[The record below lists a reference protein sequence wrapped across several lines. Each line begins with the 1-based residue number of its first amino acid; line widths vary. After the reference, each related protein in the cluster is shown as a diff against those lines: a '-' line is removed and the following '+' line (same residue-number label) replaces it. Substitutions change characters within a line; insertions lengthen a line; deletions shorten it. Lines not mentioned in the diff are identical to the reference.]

1 MCGLSGPHNSFGSL
15 YIERGEDGM
24 ANLMLDFTKG
34 FVSGVAPQSLSELK
48 SDADNIRDT
57 IMGGARTAQDKYREI
72 RQSSFFKKTTDWFFR
87 RGDEIGE
94 GSSLED
100 NKDDEFDAGFRFGGD
115 DKEEETSAK
124 VLDYEGMKGIAK
136 GQVSSMY
143 HIAGKQ
149 TEASAMT
156 ASEIITTINTRS
168 SEILSSLGNIN
179 SSLQTISG
187 KLDKLIELSTVATQ
201 ERSKYQGLFDSSGNL
216 TLGNTFRYIK
226 QNIPYQTE
234 LELVKSMGG
243 MMGMM
248 FDGSVMSRAEGFG
261 TLAGM
266 GTELFADKRFKIL
279 DDRSINDIRGA
290 IDERVNN
297 AQHNLLSKL
306 LDWDKFKHLFGDLT
320 RRETNKDYSSYIGN
334 QYNRDKAVFDNMTRK
349 TIVDVIPGYLRRITA
364 ALTGETLYV
373 SSEGSLTTER
383 PNEFRNVFNSTLR
396 DGFSSKRFRDI
407 MKSADS
413 DIDQQDVYMAQR
425 VLTSLYIFA
434 EMRTPGESIKGA
446 DLENGGDPA
455 INAQAIEQLAKSGY
469 KDAVYWDRVIK
480 LITTKLIS
488 DKNARNAFAKNVR
501 QGAMSSDSN
510 ARRYAE
516 TATITYDIGEIDDS
530 IVQSVVGGYI
540 NRAAGKDDRTWRQR
554 INEKEIKPWQ
564 VPKGVD
570 WDTRPSDEELK
581 KAQRKRI
588 QESEIIGNTG
598 KPLSNISSM
607 TTNYVASIFELLN
620 RGINVY
626 AVRRKKPY
634 DPMELLK
641 VVNGQVPPTSTPQS
655 EPAPPTAETPVPGES
670 SGEGSE
676 QSGGGEGGQPSPQ
689 GGDGQSAQQQGMLGS
704 MTQGLKNALANPF
717 NQMKERV
724 MTDLTSLR
732 ARTVDTAVIDYN
744 RVMAQRD
751 ANALGDSE
759 DDKND
764 KAIADSVLAAMQAS
778 VQDGDTKED
787 TGPLMQQI
795 AEIKNPKLKARLT
808 KVVEGTLQR
817 ADNVKPAQSKIGKVL
832 TWGLALVKGF
842 ILPKLQS
849 AKTFITSL
857 GKKLLSPII
866 NSLKQ
871 SGQRI
876 ATGANAIKEGLF
888 GSDESDGLFGRA
900 KNAIKGK
907 FGKSDEPSMDSIG
920 RMDIW
925 TAKLNQ
931 NASSTTS
938 RGPAPE
944 MESIGLP
951 GEQQQTK
958 QKPEM
963 ESIDTSGL
971 NEVKQDVKKLVQNGE
986 EQKKGGFITKAMGDF
1001 VEKFKQ
1007 TDFGK
1012 GFMSAFENKR
1022 SKNKEMEP
1030 QSLSDQMT
1038 KSIFDILKSK
1048 DGSGSVFG
1056 SILTKI
1062 TGIGDIFKENIA
1074 KLSGK
1079 DTATSSTG
1087 TTSGASIEIGTGA
1100 KTKPEMDGIT
1110 TSTNAF
1116 GTNSMPDA
1124 PTVPSG
1130 GGANTAAAGAA
1141 AAAGGAKK
1149 AGIGFDIGKML
1160 GGITGILGGL
1170 LQAVLT
1176 IVMSMKGFKM
1186 IAKLVM
1192 DVLKNS
1198 LKPLNSAFKSFYK
1211 AIKPVMKT
1219 IQKVLKQIVSYI
1231 TDLVESIIKIMQPI
1245 LEAIGPIIE
1254 QLMTVLQPI
1263 LEMVTGLV
1271 NVLMVPL
1278 VALMQTVVVPILQ
1291 SVGNTLEII
1300 LGILQVGLGTILTAL
1315 GAIIIPL
1322 GVIAKIF
1329 GADSLLDTGTNMIKM
1344 GTSMVASGA
1353 TSVASGLKK
1362 QVSLVGNMITGN
1374 TGQEEPENETKTET
1388 RRRTNVVDT
1397 LNGSPMDG
1405 IYGSGDYASIYG
1417 AAGANQNRFGNYM
1430 NMGARGCG
1438 PVALADAYARR
1449 SGSAVNARGLTSAMA
1464 SSGAYNPN
1472 MGTSVAGFVRA
1483 AGSMGMGLQAGGVTP
1498 ASLKQ
1503 ARPDNPITIVGSGTD
1518 FTTRRGNNHY
1528 MNVVGTSGGTA
1539 YVSNPMNGRIE
1550 RRSVTSLAANSL
1562 VGLYGSGDVPAG
1574 PIGDIYASGDM
1585 AVAWSDEVQDALS
1598 TLKDLVSGIIGIFT
1612 GDDSLESKLDEEKN
1626 KQAYDKAMVDIG
1638 NMTDEERQQLEA
1650 EAFEAFKKQ
1659 NPKLE
1664 KETDAD
1670 YLKRF
1675 KSGRNG
1681 KYYNYYMTQAA
1692 TTRVSDATKKMAG
1705 TDENTPTYLIN
1716 QVLGEVDPETGERK
1730 GGFSNDLMSSMK
1742 TYDESVEK
1750 GSFFSKLQDMIG
1762 DYYDEE
1768 EEPGFYSA
1776 NGARLYT
1783 DDYEPSVFDTSDA
1796 VNWKKDKGYK
1806 PDIPLIEWLQHNMP
1820 DMLGM
1825 SSAYS
1830 RRGLS
1835 GADENVVGLDGEDH
1849 SGTDFFG
1856 PEGTEILALTDGVVV
1871 EKGTDPNHPKGYFV
1885 SIEDVGGD
1893 IHRYYHLQKES
1904 DLEVGDEVW
1913 GGDPVGYVG
1922 STGITDTETGP
1933 HVHYEIVSN
1942 DGKYTYNPHQ
1952 FFKWYDGDRSSQGR
1966 IEITDAMDMPM
1977 ADNFTP
1983 FKDVMDKFHR
1993 AAVAA
1998 GLTPGEESYAAAV
2011 TLIEH
2016 GASIRPIL
2024 EGQYDVTEVRNGHF
2038 GLSNWQ
2044 SDVGEGNKDTRYG
2057 KNLAEQIQHGFVENY
2072 FAENPSHPR
2081 AYVTNLARYKDIME
2095 RVMEHDAALSD
2106 GDRWSPYLDEDLP
2119 EGTGHGVGS
2128 AVVPD
2133 DGLDEETRLFI
2144 FAKEMGTAARY
2155 YNWLIDQGYIDEGGE
2170 PANLDYNL
2178 TSYDSEYET
2187 LTDSMAANSSAQS
2200 SAATKDSTSGV
2211 PSRYT
2216 TSSKGRVGQAYNS
2229 AGVKLFDY
2237 FIPSGNE
2244 QTDYQAWYKNHT
2256 HLATY
2261 RAAMGNSKFVDIS
2274 VDIDSCT
2281 PTAKNYVLDTA
2292 SYAKTNNSTKNN
2304 NNNNTPQQPANSK
2317 MLAAANS
2324 LGLKWKVGSKNGI
2337 PTYDGW
2343 TDPEYNITRYHSTRD
2358 WANRFWE
2365 AHGWSAA
2372 PNWDDRT
2379 MGIKFD
2385 SVIYKQGSGVK
2396 EGFEVVQKNKPML
2409 RVFDDRGIAFWDK
2422 IRGYPDTK
2430 AAMKA
2435 AGLPMSQ
2442 NYFYSKAGEK
2452 YNKYYKGINKSYS
2465 TSGTYGEYP
2474 FKTIAGGDSAVIP
2487 SITGGVGMTGQ
2498 LMDMFS
2504 LDPYLQQD
2512 QASPMIVNNYP
2523 VDTTNGEVI
2532 DILMSNTYNVRSEY
2546 IESLLSG
2553 MLAMMKERKKRSKT
2567 SSPKPRTSKQ
2577 SKQDAAFPDQ
2587 GIPRQVQR
2595 LSVG

>member
-1 MCGLSGPHNSFGSL
+1 MCGLSGPHSSFGSL
-15 YIERGEDGM
+15 YIERGEDDM

-48 SDADNIRDT
+48 TDAESIRDT

-94 GSSLED
+94 GSSLD
-100 NKDDEFDAGFRFGGD
+100 DSKDDEFDAGFRFGGD
-115 DKEEETSAK
+115 DKEDEPSAK

-187 KLDKLIELSTVATQ
+187 KLDKLIELNATVTQ

-248 FDGSVMSRAEGFG
+248 FDGSVMSRSEAFG

-320 RRETNKDYSSYIGN
+320 SRESNKDYSTYIGN

-349 TIVDVIPGYLRRITA
+349 TIIDVIPGYLRRITA

-373 SSEGSLTTER
+373 SAEGSLTTER
-383 PNEFRNVFNSTLR
+383 PNEFRNVFNSTLQ
-396 DGFSSKRFRDI
+396 DGFNSKRFRDI

-413 DIDQQDVYMAQR
+413 DIEQQDVYMAQR

-446 DLENGGDPA
+446 DFENGGDPA
-455 INAQAIEQLAKSGY
+455 INAQAVEYLAGSGY
-469 KDAVYWDRVIK
+469 KDAAYWDRVIK
-480 LITTKLIS
+480 LFTTKLIA
-488 DKNARNAFAKNVR
+488 DKNSRNAFAKNIR
-501 QGAMSSDSN
+501 QGAMSSDSR

-516 TATITYDIGEIDDS
+516 TATITYDIGEITDD
-530 IVQSVVGGYI
+530 IVDSVVGGYI
-540 NRAAGKDDRTWRQR
+540 SRSAGKDDRTWQQR
-554 INEKEIKPWQ
+554 VNDKEIKPWQ

-570 WDTRPSDEELK
+570 WNSRPSDDELK

-598 KPLSNISSM
+598 TPLRDISSM

-641 VVNGQVPPTSTPQS
+641 VVNGQAPPTPAPQS
-655 EPAPPTAETPVPGES
+655 EVAPPTVETPAPGES
-670 SGEGSE
+670 GGEGPE
-676 QSGGGEGGQPSPQ
+676 QSGGGGEDGQPSPQ
-689 GGDGQSAQQQGMLGS
+689 GGGGGQPAQQQSVLGN
-704 MTQGLKNALANPF
+704 MTQGLRNALANPF

-751 ANALGDSE
+751 ANALGESE

-817 ADNVKPAQSKIGKVL
+817 ADNTKPAQSKIGKVL

-907 FGKSDEPSMDSIG
+907 FSKANEPAMDSIG

-925 TAKLNQ
+925 TARLNQ
-931 NASSTTS
+931 NASSTAS

-1012 GFMSAFENKR
+1012 GFMSAFENKK

-1048 DGSGSVFG
+1048 DGSGSIFG
-1056 SILTKI
+1056 SIISKI

-1074 KLSGK
+1074 KLTGK
-1079 DTATSSTG
+1079 DSTPGTAG
-1087 TTSGASIEIGTGA
+1087 TTSGASVETGGSTAGTNA
-1100 KTKPEMDGIT
+1100 KPEMDSIQT
-1110 TSTNAF
+1110 PTNAF
-1116 GTNSMPDA
+1116 GRNSMEDA
-1124 PTVPSG
+1124 PTVPTTGGADAAASG
-1130 GGANTAAAGAA
+1130 G
-1141 AAAGGAKK
+1141 KK

-1198 LKPLNSAFKSFYK
+1198 LKPLNRAFKSFYK

-1231 TDLVESIIKIMQPI
+1231 SDLVESIIEIMQPI
-1245 LEAIGPIIE
+1245 LESIGPIIE

-1278 VALMQTVVVPILQ
+1278 VAVMQTVVVPILQ
-1291 SVGNTLEII
+1291 GVGNTLEII
-1300 LGILQVGLGTILTAL
+1300 LGIVQVGFGAVLTTL
-1315 GAIIIPL
+1315 GAIAITV
-1322 GVIAKIF
+1322 GVIGKIF
-1329 GADSLLDTGTNMIKM
+1329 GAGTMFDTGKKMFDLGTDMVSSGWTSIKSGFSKSLSM
-1344 GTSMVASGA
+1344 LTDTLTGGTEEVE
-1353 TSVASGLKK
+1353 
-1362 QVSLVGNMITGN
+1362 
-1374 TGQEEPENETKTET
+1374 EEPKIETK
-1388 RRRTNVVDT
+1388 RRGNVVDT

-1405 IYGSGDYASIYG
+1405 IYAAGDYASIYG

-1430 NMGARGCG
+1430 NMSARGCG

-1449 SGSAVNARGLTSAMA
+1449 SGSSVNARGLTSAMA
-1464 SSGAYNPN
+1464 SAGAYNPN
-1472 MGTSVAGFVRA
+1472 MGTSVSGFMSA
-1483 AGSMGMGLQAGGVTP
+1483 AGSMGMGLRAGGVTP

-1562 VGLYGSGDVPAG
+1562 VGLYGSGDYVPQGFYDA
-1574 PIGDIYASGDM
+1574 YASGDM
-1585 AVAWSDEVQDALS
+1585 GIEWSDEVQDALS

-1612 GDDSLESKLDEEKN
+1612 GDDSLESRLDKEKN
-1626 KQAYDKAMVDIG
+1626 KQAYDKAMVDVG
-1638 NMTDEERQQLEA
+1638 NLTEEERQQLES
-1650 EAFEAFKKQ
+1650 EAFEAFKKD
-1659 NPKLE
+1659 NPRLE

-1675 KSGRNG
+1675 KSGRQG
-1681 KYYNYYMTQAA
+1681 QYYNYYMTKAA
-1692 TTRVSDATKKMAG
+1692 TSRVEEATKKMAG
-1705 TDENTPTYLIN
+1705 TDDQTPAYVVDKI
-1716 QVLGEVDPETGERK
+1716 LGEVDPLTGERK
-1730 GGFSNDLMSSMK
+1730 DGGFSSDLMTSMK
-1742 TYDESVEK
+1742 SYDDAVQQ

-1768 EEPGFYSA
+1768 DEPGFYSA

-1783 DDYEPSVFDTSDA
+1783 DEYDPSVFDTSDA
-1796 VNWKKDKGYK
+1796 VNWKKEKGYT
-1806 PDIPLIEWLQHNMP
+1806 PDIPLIEWLRHNMP
-1820 DMLGM
+1820 EMQGM

-1830 RRGLS
+1830 RRGLT

-1856 PEGTEILALTDGVVV
+1856 PEGTQIYALTDGVVI

-1904 DLEVGDEVW
+1904 DLEIGDEVW
-1913 GGDPVGYVG
+1913 GGDPIGYVG
-1922 STGITDTETGP
+1922 STGITDTEIGP
-1933 HVHYEIVSN
+1933 HVHYEITTN

-1952 FFKWYDGDRSSQGR
+1952 FFKWKERVGAPYGPID
-1966 IEITDAMDMPM
+1966 
-1977 ADNFTP
+1977 FTGELGEGNVWDSH
-1983 FKDVMDKFHR
+1983 KNKSGVSKFMQT
-1993 AAVAA
+1993 AFDA
-1998 GLTPGEESYAAAV
+1998 GLTGPEVATITSTGIWEDAGEKLWGSKSLLNTTYDSNGQAARGIMNWV
-2011 TLIEH
+2011 DPNVDYGDTVEEQL
-2016 GASIRPIL
+2016 
-2024 EGQYDVTEVRNGHF
+2024 QYIQRVYFDGSSSDFRAKVR
-2038 GLSNWQ
+2038 
-2044 SDVGEGNKDTRYG
+2044 DTGFDAQDLAAYKVATGRTGWNLDYG
-2057 KNLAEQIQHGFVENY
+2057 D
-2072 FAENPSHPR
+2072 
-2081 AYVTNLARYKDIME
+2081 AY
-2095 RVMEHDAALSD
+2095 
-2106 GDRWSPYLDEDLP
+2106 GPYMNDEDLV
-2119 EGTGHGVGS
+2119 EGSEHFFRG
-2128 AVVPD
+2128 ALVPQCIHTVE
-2133 DGLDEETRLFI
+2133 GPRKYI
-2144 FAKEMGTAARY
+2144 GTAVGV
-2155 YNWLIDQGYIDEGGE
+2155 YNWLLDEGYIDDYGE
-2170 PANLDYNL
+2170 ASNIDYNL
-2178 TSYDSEYET
+2178 TSFDSEYDSI
-2187 LTDSMAANSSAQS
+2187 TDSMAANSAAQS
-2200 SAATKDSTSGV
+2200 SAASKDSTSGV
-2211 PSRYT
+2211 PARYS
-2216 TSSKGRVGQAYNS
+2216 TSNKGRVGQAYNS
-2229 AGVKLFDY
+2229 TGAKLFDY
-2237 FIPSGNE
+2237 FIPSGND

-2261 RAAMGNSKFVDIS
+2261 KANMNGKFVDIS

-2281 PTAKNYVLDTA
+2281 ATAKNFVLNTA
-2292 SYAKTNNSTKNN
+2292 SYAQTNNTKQNN
-2304 NNNNTPQQPANSK
+2304 NNQQQQQQQANSK

-2324 LGLKWKVGSKNGI
+2324 VGLKWKIGSKNGVT
-2337 PTYDGW
+2337 TYDGW
-2343 TDPEYNITRYHSTRD
+2343 TDPQYNITRYHSTRD
-2358 WANRFWE
+2358 WADRFWK

-2385 SVIYKQGSGVK
+2385 SAIYKQGSGVN
-2396 EGFEVVQKNKPML
+2396 EGYAVLQANKPML

-2422 IRGYPDTK
+2422 LRGYPNTK
-2430 AAMKA
+2430 DAMKA
-2435 AGLPMSQ
+2435 AGLPLSQ
-2442 NYFYSKAGEK
+2442 QYWYSKAGET
-2452 YNKYYKGINKSYS
+2452 YDKYYKNINKSYS
-2465 TSGTYGEYP
+2465 SSGTYGEYP
-2474 FKTIAGGDSAVIP
+2474 FKTWAGGDSAIIP
-2487 SITGGVGMTGQ
+2487 AITGGAGLTGQ
-2498 LMDMFS
+2498 LADMFS

-2512 QASPMIVNNYP
+2512 QSSPVIVNNYP
-2523 VDTTNGEVI
+2523 VDTTSGEVL
-2532 DILMSNTYNVRSEY
+2532 DILLSNTYNVRSEY
-2546 IESLLSG
+2546 IESLLTG
-2553 MLAMMKERKKRSKT
+2553 MLTMMKERKKRSQT
-2567 SSPKPRTSKQ
+2567 SSTKTRTSKQ
-2577 SKQDAAFPDQ
+2577 NKQDAAFPDQ